1 MKDKKSTAK
10 NLMFVL
16 LSVSLVICIIAI
28 ILMFTMH
35 DQSMLARKI
44 MFSVVIAILEASYI
58 IKFNIVDNKNAK
70 LNTTIMTILMIALA
84 VCLWL
89 F

>member
-1 MKDKKSTAK
+1 MSTAK
-10 NLMFVL
+10 NVMFAMLCV
-16 LSVSLVICIIAI
+16 SVIISITAV

-44 MFSVVIAILEASYI
+44 MFSGVIILLEICYI
-58 IKFNIVDNKNAK
+58 IKFNILGSKNAK
-70 LNTTIMTILMIALA
+70 LNTAIMTIFMLVLA
-84 VCLWL
+84 VCLWV